1 MPCARR
7 NALRA
12 YARARQLTRTRMD
25 SARPR
30 PARPVPSTRKPSAW
44 AAIRAPK
51 RTPANQGW
59 RRFAN
64 SRRRDPR
71 GRSKFTIVD
80 ISCGKTLSLSVEIGG
95 GGGKLQSP
103 ALPLGFPPG
112 RCDLSSCFQLEGR
125 ESSRW
130 NDFSNPNAGEARC
143 WDAGRILESRRNSL
157 SQDRPMPE
165 NPNRAEV
172 ARRVEKAEKLLQKGK
187 TADALAEYLQ
197 ILEGDSQN
205 DNVRQMAAELC
216 LSLNRG
222 EQAVR
227 LLGELFERQVAAADA
242 TRASLTYKKLARY
255 ANPTWEQ
262 KVRFGQL
269 LEHSNK
275 KLAIG
280 TYENALE
287 DLQRQGKKE
296 ETLLV
301 LRRIV
306 SLEPSQPNHLRM
318 AELSAELGEHV
329 MASQAFLQ
337 LAELAETSGGN
348 SSSWF
353 ERAYTENPTDPKMAT
368 AYGKSLLSQGEAGA
382 AIFIFEPLVHSG
394 DASLE
399 LRDLYAQALLSA
411 DRCLESEPLIWQAFE
426 QNPTRMHQV
435 VNLIG
440 KMIDSELDAE
450 AVALARKLEA
460 FQRRRGER
468 RSFITTMQELLAS
481 HRPSAEMLEFLAEL
495 FNASNRETDYAQ
507 ALLKLFELYCT
518 KHDYQKAGECLDRA
532 AEVDPYEPGHQK
544 RLEAL
549 RGKIDD
555 QRFNVIASRF
565 TTVKKEEQE
574 VKVQEPTLGAAAL
587 QELFPREEE
596 RNQDLQK
603 LYIAAG
609 IEPQYAKSA
618 TPASPSV
625 PAPANGGQAVPAA
638 AATAASEAAD
648 VSSLARVAEITRKL
662 YHQGN
667 AEGVLRTAADEIGAN
682 WRSGRCIAALRKP
695 GLPPSSVQEHHMDG
709 LIPASSAALVSL
721 VETLQDLAVAR
732 GTVTVGD
739 AKNAPELMGV
749 RSAIEELQIESLL
762 ALPLT
767 EGNDQIGVL
776 ILTQNTSRVWQ
787 PSEVLVIRTLSDQV
801 LIALNNAGLRRL
813 VKNLS
818 VTDEKSG
825 LLKRASYLDL
835 LQAETRRGLQQGTAV
850 TVLLMQFG
858 RRSALIKEYGEQAVT
873 AVMEQIGQLFSAN
886 IRTNDLAFRYEAT
899 TVALVLG
906 DTGEKEALL
915 AVEKLRRLLKE
926 VRFPGKD
933 KGVEFSAGLA
943 PAVMRQHFDP
953 VDIVTEVANRAD
965 QALEQAVAQGAGKIV
980 AQAPQFAAAAAMA

>member
-1 MPCARR
+1 
-7 NALRA
+7 
-12 YARARQLTRTRMD
+12 
-25 SARPR
+25 
-30 PARPVPSTRKPSAW
+30 
-44 AAIRAPK
+44 
-51 RTPANQGW
+51 
-59 RRFAN
+59 
-64 SRRRDPR
+64 
-71 GRSKFTIVD
+71 
-80 ISCGKTLSLSVEIGG
+80 
-95 GGGKLQSP
+95 
-103 ALPLGFPPG
+103 
-112 RCDLSSCFQLEGR
+112 
-125 ESSRW
+125 
-130 NDFSNPNAGEARC
+130 
-143 WDAGRILESRRNSL
+143 
-157 SQDRPMPE
+157 MPE
-165 NPNRAEV
+165 VPNRAEV
-172 ARRVEKAEKLLQKGK
+172 ARRVDKAEKLLQKGK
-187 TADALAEYLQ
+187 TADALAEYLL
-197 ILEGDSQN
+197 ILESDPSN

-216 LSLNRG
+216 LSLNKG
-222 EQAVR
+222 AQAVK
-227 LLGELFERQVAAADA
+227 LLGELFERQVAATDA

-287 DLQRQGKKE
+287 DLQRQEKKE
-296 ETLLV
+296 EGLLV

-306 SLEPSQPNHLRM
+306 SLEPSQANHLRV

-329 MASQAFLQ
+329 MASQSFLQ
-337 LAELAETSGGN
+337 LAELAESAGGN
-348 SSSWF
+348 ASQWF
-353 ERAYTENPTDPKMAT
+353 ERAYTENPSDSKIAL

-394 DASLE
+394 DASLD

-411 DRCLESEPLIWQAFE
+411 DRCLDSEPLIWQLFE
-426 QNPTRMHQV
+426 QNPARMHQV
-435 VNLIG
+435 VGLIG

-481 HRPSAEMLEFLAEL
+481 HRPSADMLEFLAEL

-507 ALLKLFELYCT
+507 ALLKLFDLYCT

-565 TTVKKEEQE
+565 TAVKKEEQT
-574 VKVQEPTLGAAAL
+574 VKVEEPTLGAAAL
-587 QELFPREEE
+587 QDLMLQAEILVQYGMRSKAIERLQRIQELFPREEE

-603 LYIAAG
+603 LYLAAG

-618 TPASPSV
+618 TPIAST
-625 PAPANGGQAVPAA
+625 APALAPSSDPSPAAAA

-648 VSSLARVAEITRKL
+648 VSSLAKVADITRKL

-667 AEGVLRTAADEIGAN
+667 AEGVLKTAANEIGAN
-682 WRSGRCIAALRKP
+682 WKTGRCIAALRKP
-695 GLPPSSVQEHHMDG
+695 GLPPSSVQEYHMDG

-721 VETLQDLAVAR
+721 VEALQDLAVAR
-732 GTVTVGD
+732 GTVMIGD
-739 AKNAPELMGV
+739 AKNAPELIDV
-749 RSAIEELQIESLL
+749 RPAIEELQVESLL

-776 ILTQNTSRVWQ
+776 ILTQNASRVWQ
-787 PSEVLVIRTLSDQV
+787 AAEVLVIRTLSDQV

-858 RRSALIKEYGEQAVT
+858 RRSALIKEYGEQSVT

-915 AVEKLRRLLKE
+915 AVEKLKRLLGE
-926 VRFPGKD
+926 VRYPGKD
-933 KGVEFSAGLA
+933 KAVEFSAGIA
-943 PAVMRQHFDP
+943 QSVMRQHFDP

-965 QALEQAVAQGAGKIV
+965 HALELAVTQGAGKIV
-980 AQAPQFAAAAAMA
+980 SQAPQFGASSAAVA

>member
-1 MPCARR
+1 
-7 NALRA
+7 
-12 YARARQLTRTRMD
+12 
-25 SARPR
+25 
-30 PARPVPSTRKPSAW
+30 
-44 AAIRAPK
+44 
-51 RTPANQGW
+51 
-59 RRFAN
+59 
-64 SRRRDPR
+64 
-71 GRSKFTIVD
+71 
-80 ISCGKTLSLSVEIGG
+80 
-95 GGGKLQSP
+95 
-103 ALPLGFPPG
+103 
-112 RCDLSSCFQLEGR
+112 
-125 ESSRW
+125 
-130 NDFSNPNAGEARC
+130 
-143 WDAGRILESRRNSL
+143 
-157 SQDRPMPE
+157 MPE

-187 TADALAEYLQ
+187 TADALAEYLL
-197 ILEGDSQN
+197 ILEGDPEN
-205 DNVRQMAAELC
+205 DNVRQMAAELS
-216 LSLNRG
+216 LSLNKG
-222 EQAVR
+222 PQAVR

-255 ANPTWEQ
+255 TNPTWEQ

-275 KLAIG
+275 KLATG

-287 DLQRQGKKE
+287 DLLKQGKKE
-296 ETLLV
+296 EGLLV

-306 SLEPSQPNHLRM
+306 SLDPSQTNHL
-318 AELSAELGEHV
+318 HV
-329 MASQAFLQ
+329 MASQSFLQ
-337 LAELAETSGGN
+337 VAELAEAAGGN
-348 SSSWF
+348 AGQWF
-353 ERAYTENPTDPKMAT
+353 ERAYTENPADSKTAI
-368 AYGKSLLSQGEAGA
+368 AYGKSLLSRGEAGA
-382 AIFIFEPLVHSG
+382 AIFIFEPLVHAG
-394 DASLE
+394 DAAVE
-399 LRDLYAQALLSA
+399 LRDLYAQALLSVG
-411 DRCLESEPLIWQAFE
+411 RCLDGEPLIWQMFE
-426 QNPTRMHQV
+426 QNPARMHQV
-435 VNLIG
+435 VSLIG

-468 RSFITTMQELLAS
+468 RSFISTMQELLAS

-507 ALLKLFELYCT
+507 ALVKLFDLYCT

-565 TTVKKEEQE
+565 TTVKKEEQAA
-574 VKVQEPTLGAAAL
+574 VKAPEPTLGAAAL
-587 QELFPREEE
+587 QDLMLQAEILVQYGMRSKAIERLQRIQELFPREEE

-618 TPASPSV
+618 VAAPI
-625 PAPANGGQAVPAA
+625 APAAA
-638 AATAASEAAD
+638 SSDPGLTPAATAAAAAAASDVAD

-667 AEGVLRTAADEIGAN
+667 AEGVLKTAANEIGAN
-682 WRSGRCIAALRKP
+682 WKTSRCLVALRKP
-695 GLPPSSVQEHHMDG
+695 GLPPSSVQEYHMEG
-709 LIPASSAALVSL
+709 LIPASSAALVNV
-721 VETLQDLAVAR
+721 VEALQDLVVAR
-732 GTVTVGD
+732 GAVTFG
-739 AKNAPELMGV
+739 AAGNAPELMGIRKAV
-749 RSAIEELQIESLL
+749 EELQVESLL

-767 EGNDQIGVL
+767 EGDDQIGVL
-776 ILTQNTSRVWQ
+776 ILTQNTGRVWQ
-787 PSEVLVIRTLSDQV
+787 AAEILVIRTLSDQV

-858 RRSALIKEYGEQAVT
+858 RRSALIKEYGEQSVT

-899 TVALVLG
+899 TVALMLG

-915 AVEKLRRLLKE
+915 AVEKLKRLLSE
-926 VRFPGKD
+926 VRFPGKN
-933 KGVEFSAGLA
+933 KAVEFSAGLA
-943 PAVMRQHFDP
+943 QAVMRQHFDP

-965 QALEQAVAQGAGKIV
+965 HALELAVAQGAGKIV
-980 AQAPQFAAAAAMA
+980 SQAPQFAASAAVA

>member
-1 MPCARR
+1 
-7 NALRA
+7 
-12 YARARQLTRTRMD
+12 
-25 SARPR
+25 
-30 PARPVPSTRKPSAW
+30 
-44 AAIRAPK
+44 
-51 RTPANQGW
+51 
-59 RRFAN
+59 
-64 SRRRDPR
+64 
-71 GRSKFTIVD
+71 
-80 ISCGKTLSLSVEIGG
+80 
-95 GGGKLQSP
+95 
-103 ALPLGFPPG
+103 
-112 RCDLSSCFQLEGR
+112 
-125 ESSRW
+125 
-130 NDFSNPNAGEARC
+130 
-143 WDAGRILESRRNSL
+143 
-157 SQDRPMPE
+157 MPE
-165 NPNRAEV
+165 NPNRAEL

-197 ILEGDSQN
+197 ILESDPEN

-216 LSLNRG
+216 LSLSKG
-222 EQAVR
+222 AQAVR
-227 LLGELFERQVAAADA
+227 LLGELFERQVAATDA

-255 ANPTWEQ
+255 TNPTWEQ

-296 ETLLV
+296 EALLI
-301 LRRIV
+301 LQRIL
-306 SLEPSQPNHLRM
+306 SLEPSQPNHLRV

-329 MASQAFLQ
+329 MASQSFLQ

-348 SSSWF
+348 ASPWF
-353 ERAYTENPTDPKMAT
+353 ERAYTENPADSKSAL
-368 AYGKSLLSQGEAGA
+368 AYGKSLLSRGESGA

-394 DASLE
+394 NASLE

-411 DRCLESEPLIWQAFE
+411 DRCLDSEPLIWQLFE
-426 QNPTRMHQV
+426 QNPARIHQV
-435 VNLIG
+435 VSLIG

-468 RSFITTMQELLAS
+468 RSFIATMQELLAS

-507 ALLKLFELYCT
+507 ALLKLFDLYCT

-544 RLEAL
+544 RLEGL

-565 TTVKKEEQE
+565 TPVKKEEE
-574 VKVQEPTLGAAAL
+574 PAKAPEPTLGAAAL
-587 QELFPREEE
+587 QDLMLQAEILVQYGMRSKAIERLQRIQELFPREEE
-596 RNQDLQK
+596 RNQDLQR
-603 LYIAAG
+603 LYISAG
-609 IEPQYAKSA
+609 IEPQYAK
-618 TPASPSV
+618 PAAAVV
-625 PAPANGGQAVPAA
+625 PAAPSAASGEQAAPAA
-638 AATAASEAAD
+638 AAASDVAD
-648 VSSLARVAEITRKL
+648 VSSLAKVAEITRKL

-667 AEGVLRTAADEIGAN
+667 AEGVLKTATNEIGAN
-682 WRSGRCIAALRKP
+682 WRTARCIAALRKP
-695 GLPPSSVQEHHMDG
+695 GLPPSSVQEYHIEG

-732 GTVTVGD
+732 GTVTIGD
-739 AKNAPELMGV
+739 ARNAPELMGV
-749 RSAIEELQIESLL
+749 RSAVEELQIESLL

-776 ILTQNTSRVWQ
+776 ILTQNTGRAWQ
-787 PSEVLVIRTLSDQV
+787 ASEVLVIRTLSDQV

-835 LQAETRRGLQQGTAV
+835 LQAEIRRGLQQGTTV

-858 RRSALIKEYGEQAVT
+858 RRGALIKEYGEQAVT
-873 AVMEQIGQLFSAN
+873 LVMEQIGQLFSAN
-886 IRTNDLAFRYEAT
+886 IRTNDLAFHYEAT

-915 AVEKLRRLLKE
+915 AVEKLRRLLGE

-943 PAVMRQHFDP
+943 QAVMRPHFDP
-953 VDIVTEVANRAD
+953 ADIVTEVANRAD
-965 QALEQAVAQGAGKIV
+965 HALELAVAQGAGKIV
-980 AQAPQFAAAAAMA
+980 SQAPQFAASAAVA

>member
-1 MPCARR
+1 
-7 NALRA
+7 
-12 YARARQLTRTRMD
+12 
-25 SARPR
+25 
-30 PARPVPSTRKPSAW
+30 
-44 AAIRAPK
+44 
-51 RTPANQGW
+51 
-59 RRFAN
+59 
-64 SRRRDPR
+64 
-71 GRSKFTIVD
+71 
-80 ISCGKTLSLSVEIGG
+80 
-95 GGGKLQSP
+95 
-103 ALPLGFPPG
+103 
-112 RCDLSSCFQLEGR
+112 
-125 ESSRW
+125 
-130 NDFSNPNAGEARC
+130 
-143 WDAGRILESRRNSL
+143 
-157 SQDRPMPE
+157 MPE

-197 ILEGDSQN
+197 ILEGDPQN
-205 DNVRQMAAELC
+205 DNVRQMAADLC
-216 LSLNRG
+216 LSLNKG

-280 TYENALE
+280 TFENALE

-301 LRRIV
+301 LGRIV
-306 SLEPSQPNHLRM
+306 SLEPSQSNHLRV

-329 MASQAFLQ
+329 MASQSFLQ
-337 LAELAETSGGN
+337 LAELTETSGGN
-348 SSSWF
+348 ASSWY
-353 ERAYTENPTDPKMAT
+353 ERAYTENPTDPKMAV
-368 AYGKSLLSQGEAGA
+368 AYGKSLLAQGEAGA
-382 AIFIFEPLVHSG
+382 AIFIFEPLVHSE

-411 DRCLESEPLIWQAFE
+411 DRCLESEPLIWQSFE
-426 QNPTRMHQV
+426 QNPARMHQV

-574 VKVQEPTLGAAAL
+574 VKIQEPTLGAAAL
-587 QELFPREEE
+587 QDLMLQAEILVQYGMRSKAMERLQRIQELFPREEE
-596 RNQDLQK
+596 RNHELQK
-603 LYIAAG
+603 LYLAAG
-609 IEPQYAKSA
+609 IEPHYAKSA
-618 TPASPSV
+618 TPATTSV
-625 PAPANGGQAVPAA
+625 PATANGDQPAPTA
-638 AATAASEAAD
+638 AATAAASQAAD

-667 AEGVLRTAADEIGAN
+667 AEGVLRTAANEIGAN
-682 WRSGRCIAALRKP
+682 WRTARCIAALRKP
-695 GLPPSSVQEHHMDG
+695 GLPPSSVQEYHMDG

-732 GTVTVGD
+732 GTVTIGD
-739 AKNAPELMGV
+739 AKNAPELMGI
-749 RSAIEELQIESLL
+749 RSAVEELQIESLL

-825 LLKRASYLDL
+825 LLRRASYLDL

-906 DTGEKEALL
+906 DTGEKEAVL

-965 QALEQAVAQGAGKIV
+965 HALEQAVAQGAGKIV
-980 AQAPQFAAAAAMA
+980 SQAPQFAASVAVA

>member
-1 MPCARR
+1 MLVQGV
-7 NALRA
+7 N
-12 YARARQLTRTRMD
+12 
-25 SARPR
+25 PR
-30 PARPVPSTRKPSAW
+30 IKEV
-44 AAIRAPK
+44 
-51 RTPANQGW
+51 
-59 RRFAN
+59 
-64 SRRRDPR
+64 
-71 GRSKFTIVD
+71 
-80 ISCGKTLSLSVEIGG
+80 LSV
-95 GGGKLQSP
+95 SP
-103 ALPLGFPPG
+103 
-112 RCDLSSCFQLEGR
+112 
-125 ESSRW
+125 
-130 NDFSNPNAGEARC
+130 
-143 WDAGRILESRRNSL
+143 
-157 SQDRPMPE
+157 PMPE
-165 NPNRAEV
+165 NPNRAEI

-197 ILEGDSQN
+197 ILADDPEN
-205 DNVRQMAAELC
+205 DNVRQMSAELC
-216 LSLNRG
+216 LSLNKG
-222 EQAVR
+222 PQAVR
-227 LLGELFERQVAAADA
+227 LLGELFERQVAATDA

-296 ETLLV
+296 EALLV
-301 LRRIV
+301 LQRIV
-306 SLEPSQPNHLRM
+306 SLEPSQANHLRM
-318 AELSAELGEHV
+318 AELSAGLGEHV
-329 MASQAFLQ
+329 TASQSFLQ
-337 LAELAETSGGN
+337 LAELAEAAGGDAGQ
-348 SSSWF
+348 WF
-353 ERAYTENPTDPKMAT
+353 ERAYTENPADPKTAV
-368 AYGKSLLSQGEAGA
+368 AYGKSLLSRGEAGA
-382 AIFIFEPLVHSG
+382 AIFIFEPLVQAG

-411 DRCLESEPLIWQAFE
+411 DRCVESEPLIWQLFE
-426 QNPTRMHQV
+426 QNPARMHQV
-435 VNLIG
+435 VSLIG

-507 ALLKLFELYCT
+507 ALLKLFDLYCT

-544 RLEAL
+544 RLEGL

-565 TTVKKEEQE
+565 AATVKKEQQE
-574 VKVQEPTLGAAAL
+574 VKAPEPTLGAAAL
-587 QELFPREEE
+587 QDLMLQAEILVQYGMRSKAIERLQRIQELFPREEE
-596 RNQDLQK
+596 RNQELQR

-609 IEPQYAKSA
+609 IEPQYARA
-618 TPASPSV
+618 A
-625 PAPANGGQAVPAA
+625 APPTSGDPVAPAA
-638 AATAASEAAD
+638 AATAASDVAD

-667 AEGVLRTAADEIGAN
+667 AEGVLKTAANEIGAN
-682 WRSGRCIAALRKP
+682 WRTGRCVVALRKP
-695 GLPPSSVQEHHMDG
+695 GLPPSSVQEYHMDG

-732 GTVTVGD
+732 GTVTIGD

-749 RSAIEELQIESLL
+749 RAAVEEMQIESVL

-776 ILTQNTSRVWQ
+776 ILTQNAGRVWQ
-787 PSEVLVIRTLSDQV
+787 ASEILVVRTLSDQV

-835 LQAETRRGLQQGTAV
+835 LQAEVRRGLQQGTAV
-850 TVLLMQFG
+850 TLLLMQFG
-858 RRSALIKEYGEQAVT
+858 RRNALMKEYGEQAVT

-915 AVEKLRRLLKE
+915 AVEKLRRLLAE

-943 PAVMRQHFDP
+943 QAVMRQHFDP

-965 QALEQAVAQGAGKIV
+965 HAMELAAAQGGGKIV
-980 AQAPQFAAAAAMA
+980 TQAPQFAASAAGA

>member
-1 MPCARR
+1 
-7 NALRA
+7 
-12 YARARQLTRTRMD
+12 
-25 SARPR
+25 
-30 PARPVPSTRKPSAW
+30 
-44 AAIRAPK
+44 
-51 RTPANQGW
+51 
-59 RRFAN
+59 
-64 SRRRDPR
+64 
-71 GRSKFTIVD
+71 
-80 ISCGKTLSLSVEIGG
+80 
-95 GGGKLQSP
+95 
-103 ALPLGFPPG
+103 
-112 RCDLSSCFQLEGR
+112 
-125 ESSRW
+125 
-130 NDFSNPNAGEARC
+130 
-143 WDAGRILESRRNSL
+143 
-157 SQDRPMPE
+157 MPE
-165 NPNRAEV
+165 NPNRVEIT
-172 ARRVEKAEKLLQKGK
+172 RRVEKAEKLLQKGK

-197 ILEGDSQN
+197 ILEGDPQN

-216 LSLNRG
+216 LSLNKG
-222 EQAVR
+222 AQAVK
-227 LLGELFERQVAAADA
+227 LLGELFERQVAATDA

-296 ETLLV
+296 EALLV
-301 LRRIV
+301 LQRIV
-306 SLEPSQPNHLRM
+306 SLEPSQANHLRV
-318 AELSAELGEHV
+318 AELSADLGEHV
-329 MASQAFLQ
+329 MASQSFLQ
-337 LAELAETSGGN
+337 VAELVETAGGN
-348 SSSWF
+348 ASAWF
-353 ERAYTENPTDPKMAT
+353 ERAYTENPTDPKIAV
-368 AYGKSLLSQGEAGA
+368 AYGKSLLSRGEAGA

-394 DASLE
+394 EASLE

-411 DRCLESEPLIWQAFE
+411 DRCLESEPLIWQMFE
-426 QNPTRMHQV
+426 QNPARMQQV
-435 VNLIG
+435 VSLIG
-440 KMIDSELDAE
+440 KMIDSELDTE

-481 HRPSAEMLEFLAEL
+481 HRSSAEMLEFLAEL

-507 ALLKLFELYCT
+507 ALLKLFDLYCA

-532 AEVDPYEPGHQK
+532 AEVDPYEPGHHG

-565 TTVKKEEQE
+565 TTVKKEEQA
-574 VKVQEPTLGAAAL
+574 VKIEEPTLGAAAL
-587 QELFPREEE
+587 QDLMLQAEILVQYGMRTKAMERLQRIQELFPREEE
-596 RNQDLQK
+596 RNQELQR

-609 IEPQYAKSA
+609 IEPQYAKAAAPTPVVAAVVSSEPAVSA
-618 TPASPSV
+618 TTAS
-625 PAPANGGQAVPAA
+625 
-638 AATAASEAAD
+638 AATVAAASESAD
-648 VSSLARVAEITRKL
+648 VSSLAKVAEITRKL
-662 YHQGN
+662 YHQGS
-667 AEGVLRTAADEIGAN
+667 AEGVLKTAANEIGAN
-682 WRSGRCIAALRKP
+682 WRTARCIAALRKP
-695 GLPPSSVQEHHMDG
+695 GLPPSSVQEYHMEG
-709 LIPASSAALVSL
+709 LIPVSSSALVSL

-732 GTVTVGD
+732 GTVTIGD
-739 AKNAPELMGV
+739 AANAPELMGV
-749 RSAIEELQIESLL
+749 RSAVEELQIESLL

-767 EGNDQIGVL
+767 EGSEQIGAL
-776 ILTQNTSRVWQ
+776 ILTQNKSRVWQ
-787 PSEVLVIRTLSDQV
+787 AAEVLVIRTLSDQV

-835 LQAETRRGLQQGTAV
+835 LQAETRRGLQQGTMV

-858 RRSALIKEYGEQAVT
+858 RRGALIKEYGEQAVT

-886 IRTNDLAFRYEAT
+886 IRSNDLAFRYEAT

-915 AVEKLRRLLKE
+915 AVEKLKRLLAE

-933 KGVEFSAGLA
+933 KAVEFSAGIA
-943 PAVMRQHFDP
+943 QAVMRQHYDP

-965 QALEQAVAQGAGKIV
+965 HAMELAVAQGAGSIV
-980 AQAPQFAAAAAMA
+980 SQAPQFSASAAVA

>member
-1 MPCARR
+1 
-7 NALRA
+7 
-12 YARARQLTRTRMD
+12 
-25 SARPR
+25 
-30 PARPVPSTRKPSAW
+30 
-44 AAIRAPK
+44 
-51 RTPANQGW
+51 
-59 RRFAN
+59 
-64 SRRRDPR
+64 
-71 GRSKFTIVD
+71 
-80 ISCGKTLSLSVEIGG
+80 
-95 GGGKLQSP
+95 
-103 ALPLGFPPG
+103 
-112 RCDLSSCFQLEGR
+112 
-125 ESSRW
+125 
-130 NDFSNPNAGEARC
+130 
-143 WDAGRILESRRNSL
+143 
-157 SQDRPMPE
+157 MPE
-165 NPNRAEV
+165 NPIRAEI

-197 ILEGDSQN
+197 ILDGDPQN
-205 DNVRQMAAELC
+205 DNVRQMAADLC
-216 LSLNRG
+216 LSLNKG
-222 EQAVR
+222 AQAVR
-227 LLGELFERQVAAADA
+227 LLGELFERQVAATDA

-255 ANPTWEQ
+255 TNPAWEQ

-287 DLQRQGKKE
+287 DLQRQGKQE
-296 ETLLV
+296 EGLLV

-306 SLEPSQPNHLRM
+306 SLEPSQPNHLRV
-318 AELSAELGEHV
+318 AELAAELGEHV
-329 MASQAFLQ
+329 MASQSFLQ
-337 LAELAETSGGN
+337 LAELAETAGGN
-348 SSSWF
+348 ASPWF
-353 ERAYTENPTDPKMAT
+353 ERAYTENPTDSKIAV
-368 AYGKSLLSQGEAGA
+368 AYGKSLLSRGESGA

-399 LRDLYAQALLSA
+399 LRDLYALALLSA
-411 DRCLESEPLIWQAFE
+411 GRCVDSEPLIWQSFE
-426 QNPTRMHQV
+426 QNPARMHQV

-440 KMIDSELDAE
+440 KMIDSELDVE

-507 ALLKLFELYCT
+507 ALLKLFDLYCT

-532 AEVDPYEPGHQK
+532 VEVDPYEPGHQR

-555 QRFNVIASRF
+555 QRFHVIASRF
-565 TTVKKEEQE
+565 AAVKKEEQA
-574 VKVQEPTLGAAAL
+574 VKIEEPTLGAAAL
-587 QELFPREEE
+587 QDLMLQAEILVQYGMRSKAIERLQRIQELFPREEE
-596 RNQDLQK
+596 RNQELQR

-609 IEPQYAKSA
+609 IEPQYAKVTTTAASA
-618 TPASPSV
+618 
-625 PAPANGGQAVPAA
+625 PAA
-638 AATAASEAAD
+638 ASGDQAASAAAASEAVD

-667 AEGVLRTAADEIGAN
+667 AEGVLKAAANEIGAN
-682 WRSGRCIAALRKP
+682 WRTARCIAALRKP
-695 GLPPSSVQEHHMDG
+695 GLPPSSVQEYHMEG
-709 LIPASSAALVSL
+709 LIPASAAALVSL

-732 GTVTVGD
+732 GTVTMGD
-739 AKNAPELMGV
+739 ARNAPELMGV
-749 RSAIEELQIESLL
+749 RSAVEELQIESLL

-776 ILTQNTSRVWQ
+776 ILSQNTGRVWQ
-787 PSEVLVIRTLSDQV
+787 ASEVLVIRTLSDQV

-850 TVLLMQFG
+850 TVVLMQFG
-858 RRSALIKEYGEQAVT
+858 RRNALVKEYGEQAVT

-915 AVEKLRRLLKE
+915 AVEKLRRLLAE

-933 KGVEFSAGLA
+933 QGVEFSAGLA
-943 PAVMRQHFDP
+943 QTVMRQHFDP

-965 QALEQAVAQGAGKIV
+965 HALELAVAQGAGTV
-980 AQAPQFAAAAAMA
+980 VSQAPQFVASAAVA

>member
-1 MPCARR
+1 
-7 NALRA
+7 
-12 YARARQLTRTRMD
+12 
-25 SARPR
+25 
-30 PARPVPSTRKPSAW
+30 
-44 AAIRAPK
+44 
-51 RTPANQGW
+51 
-59 RRFAN
+59 
-64 SRRRDPR
+64 
-71 GRSKFTIVD
+71 
-80 ISCGKTLSLSVEIGG
+80 
-95 GGGKLQSP
+95 
-103 ALPLGFPPG
+103 
-112 RCDLSSCFQLEGR
+112 
-125 ESSRW
+125 
-130 NDFSNPNAGEARC
+130 
-143 WDAGRILESRRNSL
+143 
-157 SQDRPMPE
+157 MPE

-172 ARRVEKAEKLLQKGK
+172 TRRVEKAEKLLQKGK

-197 ILEGDSQN
+197 ILEGDPEN
-205 DNVRQMAAELC
+205 DNVRQMAADLC
-216 LSLNRG
+216 LSLNKG
-222 EQAVR
+222 AQAVR
-227 LLGELFERQVAAADA
+227 LLGELFARQVAASDA

-287 DLQRQGKKE
+287 DLQTQGQKE
-296 ETLLV
+296 ESLLV
-301 LRRIV
+301 LRRIE
-306 SLEPSQPNHLRM
+306 SLEPSQTNHLRV

-329 MASQAFLQ
+329 MASQSFLQ

-348 SSSWF
+348 ASPWF
-353 ERAYTENPTDPKMAT
+353 ERAYTENPTDSKIAV
-368 AYGKSLLSQGEAGA
+368 AYGKSLLLRGEAGA

-394 DASLE
+394 DESLE

-411 DRCLESEPLIWQAFE
+411 GRCVESEPLIWQMFE
-426 QNPTRMHQV
+426 QNPARMQQV

-440 KMIDSELDAE
+440 KLIDSELDAE

-481 HRPSAEMLEFLAEL
+481 HRPSAETLEFLAEL

-507 ALLKLFELYCT
+507 ALLKLFDLYCA
-518 KHDYQKAGECLDRA
+518 KHDYQKAGECLDRG

-555 QRFNVIASRF
+555 QRFNAIASRF
-565 TTVKKEEQE
+565 VAVKKEEQA
-574 VKVQEPTLGAAAL
+574 VKVEEPTLGAAAL
-587 QELFPREEE
+587 QDLMLQAEILVQYGMRSKAIERLHRIQELFPREEE
-596 RNQDLQK
+596 RNQELQR

-609 IEPQYAKSA
+609 IESQYAKPGTMA
-618 TPASPSV
+618 AL
-625 PAPANGGQAVPAA
+625 AAPAA
-638 AATAASEAAD
+638 ANSDQAAPVAAAAPAAASEAAD
-648 VSSLARVAEITRKL
+648 VSSLAKVAEITRKL

-667 AEGVLRTAADEIGAN
+667 AEGVLKTAANEIGGNWRTA
-682 WRSGRCIAALRKP
+682 RCIAALRKP
-695 GLPPSSVQEHHMDG
+695 GLPPSSVQEYHADG

-732 GTVTVGD
+732 GSVAIVD
-739 AKNAPELMGV
+739 AGNAPELMGV
-749 RSAIEELQIESLL
+749 RSGVEELQIESLL

-776 ILTQNTSRVWQ
+776 VLTQNTGRVWQ
-787 PSEVLVIRTLSDQV
+787 ASEVLVIRTLSDQV

-858 RRSALIKEYGEQAVT
+858 RRSALIKEHGEQAVT

-915 AVEKLRRLLKE
+915 AVEKLRRLLGE

-933 KGVEFSAGLA
+933 QGIEFSAGLA
-943 PAVMRQHFDP
+943 QAVMRQHFDP

-965 QALEQAVAQGAGKIV
+965 HALELAVAQGAGKIV
-980 AQAPQFAAAAAMA
+980 TQAPQFAASAAVA

>member
-1 MPCARR
+1 MP
-7 NALRA
+7 
-12 YARARQLTRTRMD
+12 
-25 SARPR
+25 
-30 PARPVPSTRKPSAW
+30 
-44 AAIRAPK
+44 
-51 RTPANQGW
+51 
-59 RRFAN
+59 
-64 SRRRDPR
+64 
-71 GRSKFTIVD
+71 
-80 ISCGKTLSLSVEIGG
+80 
-95 GGGKLQSP
+95 
-103 ALPLGFPPG
+103 
-112 RCDLSSCFQLEGR
+112 
-125 ESSRW
+125 
-130 NDFSNPNAGEARC
+130 
-143 WDAGRILESRRNSL
+143 
-157 SQDRPMPE
+157 PMPE

-187 TADALAEYLQ
+187 TADALVEYLQ
-197 ILEGDSQN
+197 ILESDPQN
-205 DNVRQMAAELC
+205 DNVRQMAADLC
-216 LSLNRG
+216 LSLNKG
-222 EQAVR
+222 AQAVR
-227 LLGELFERQVAAADA
+227 LLGELFERQVAASDA

-255 ANPTWEQ
+255 TNPTWEQ

-287 DLQRQGKKE
+287 DLQKQGKKE
-296 ETLLV
+296 EALLV

-306 SLEPSQPNHLRM
+306 SLEPSQANHLRV
-318 AELSAELGEHV
+318 AELSAALGEHV

-337 LAELAETSGGN
+337 LAELTEAAGG
-348 SSSWF
+348 SASAWF
-353 ERAYTENPTDPKMAT
+353 ERAYTENPADSKTAV
-368 AYGKSLLSQGEAGA
+368 AYGKSLLAQGEAGA

-394 DASLE
+394 EASLE
-399 LRDLYAQALLSA
+399 LRDLYAQALLTA
-411 DRCLESEPLIWQAFE
+411 NRCLDSEPLIWQMFE
-426 QNPTRMHQV
+426 QNPARMHQV
-435 VNLIG
+435 VSLIG
-440 KMIDSELDAE
+440 KMIDLELDAE

-468 RSFITTMQELLAS
+468 RSFIVTMQELLAS

-507 ALLKLFELYCT
+507 ALLKLFDLYCT

-544 RLEAL
+544 RLETL

-565 TTVKKEEQE
+565 TAVKKEEQQ
-574 VKVQEPTLGAAAL
+574 VKAPEPTLGAAAL
-587 QELFPREEE
+587 QDLMLQAEILVQYGMRSKAIERLQRIQELFPREEE
-596 RNQDLQK
+596 RNQDLQR

-618 TPASPSV
+618 TPV
-625 PAPANGGQAVPAA
+625 APAAPSNDPPAVTTA
-638 AATAASEAAD
+638 AATAASDVAD

-667 AEGVLRTAADEIGAN
+667 AEGVLKTAANEIGAN
-682 WRSGRCIAALRKP
+682 WRTARCIAALRKP
-695 GLPPSSVQEHHMDG
+695 GLPPSSVQEYHMEG
-709 LIPASSAALVSL
+709 LIPASSAALVTL

-732 GTVTVGD
+732 GTVTMGD
-739 AKNAPELMGV
+739 AKNIPELMGV
-749 RSAIEELQIESLL
+749 RAAIEELQIESLL

-776 ILTQNTSRVWQ
+776 ILTQNTGRVWQ
-787 PSEVLVIRTLSDQV
+787 ASEVLVIRTLSDQV

-835 LQAETRRGLQQGTAV
+835 LQAETRRGLQQGTTV

-858 RRSALIKEYGEQAVT
+858 RRNSLIKEHGEQTVA

-915 AVEKLRRLLKE
+915 AVEKLRRLLAE
-926 VRFPGKD
+926 VRFPGKTQ
-933 KGVEFSAGLA
+933 GVEFCAGLA
-943 PAVMRQHFDP
+943 QAVMRQHFDP

-965 QALEQAVAQGAGKIV
+965 HALEEAVVQGPGKIV
-980 AQAPQFAAAAAMA
+980 TQAPQFAAAAAVA